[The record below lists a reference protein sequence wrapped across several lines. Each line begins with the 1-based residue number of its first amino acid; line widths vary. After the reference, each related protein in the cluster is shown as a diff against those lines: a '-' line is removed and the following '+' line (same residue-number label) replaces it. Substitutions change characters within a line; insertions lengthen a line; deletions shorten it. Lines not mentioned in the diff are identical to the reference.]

1 MRPSSIY
8 GVIKIAGE
16 LLGEYFFRKFSVDF
30 RSVRYSGIISAETP
44 PGGGTSDYAVAIYYE
59 AVQNGHYTCFVRED
73 TVLPMMYIP
82 DAIKGL
88 ISLAEADKSRLKHR
102 TFDISA
108 MSFSVQEQAESIR
121 KIIPEFSIDNQP
133 DYRQEIADSW
143 P

>member
-1 MRPSSIY
+1 MWPSSIAAFGPETPKTNTPNETIMRPTSIY
-8 GVIKIAGE
+8 GVTKIAGE

-30 RSVRYSGIISAETP
+30 RSVRYPGIISAETL

-102 TFDISA
+102 TFNISA
-108 MSFSVQEQAESIR
+108 MSFSV
-121 KIIPEFSIDNQP
+121 
-133 DYRQEIADSW
+133 
-143 P
+143 